1 MVALVMKNPLLIF
14 ASEILNKAQVK
25 ESKKRSLLK
34 AVSYRIICIISMLLI
49 TFLFTNNVNQSIYI
63 TIVFQSIQT
72 VLYYLHERLWAKI
85 PIAA

>member
-1 MVALVMKNPLLIF
+1 MAR
-14 ASEILNKAQVK
+14 VK

-49 TFLFTNNVNQSIYI
+49 TFLFTNNVNQSIFI

-85 PIAA
+85 PFAG